1 MTLKSTESWHLW
13 QVGFCTPSH
22 TKCLFSKLQTT
33 RFITEKHK
41 KKSLETSMK
50 KDTYFGPR
58 CKKSSQNEV
67 PKCTKIYKNQ
77 SLDPRVSFRVSP
89 GLPGSPPWSPGCQ
102 NGGTRLAKWQVWE
115 PKVSMFVSKRTVM
128 VIKSNTFQ
136 QNKLENNY
144 LETNI
149 QKDNY
154 FCPAPCQFCMSCQ
167 SKSAGKPTSKPVRK
181 PDSQPADQQ
190 VASQQASK
198 PASPQLSKGAG
209 GRGEALR

>member
-1 MTLKSTESWHLW
+1 M
-13 QVGFCTPSH
+13 
-22 TKCLFSKLQTT
+22 
-33 RFITEKHK
+33 
-41 KKSLETSMK
+41 
-50 KDTYFGPR
+50 
-58 CKKSSQNEV
+58 
-67 PKCTKIYKNQ
+67 
-77 SLDPRVSFRVSP
+77 
-89 GLPGSPPWSPGCQ
+89 
-102 NGGTRLAKWQVWE
+102 
-115 PKVSMFVSKRTVM
+115 SMFVSKRTVM

-181 PDSQPADQQ
+181 PDSQQADQQ
-190 VASQQASK
+190 VASQQAASQQASK

-209 GRGEALR
+209 GRGEALRFL

>member
-1 MTLKSTESWHLW
+1 
-13 QVGFCTPSH
+13 
-22 TKCLFSKLQTT
+22 
-33 RFITEKHK
+33 
-41 KKSLETSMK
+41 
-50 KDTYFGPR
+50 
-58 CKKSSQNEV
+58 
-67 PKCTKIYKNQ
+67 
-77 SLDPRVSFRVSP
+77 
-89 GLPGSPPWSPGCQ
+89 
-102 NGGTRLAKWQVWE
+102 
-115 PKVSMFVSKRTVM
+115 M

-154 FCPAPCQFCMSCQ
+154 FCPAPYQFCMSCQ

-181 PDSQPADQQ
+181 PGSQQADQQ

-209 GRGEALR
+209 GRGEALRLSNFYSKNNDQIAAGGCTITCTISEISL